1 MAYSSGLYKV
11 AFRLNKFLIEAMM
24 LPISNDGRLVENSEL
39 LLTPLQTLHQLLRRN
54 AFHSNGYTQGSNHQQ
69 SEQSI
74 CTVLM
79 KMYIYYVNIKFPP

>member
-1 MAYSSGLYKV
+1 
-11 AFRLNKFLIEAMM
+11 M

-39 LLTPLQTLHQLLRRN
+39 LLTPLQTLHQFLRRN

-79 KMYIYYVNIKFPP
+79 KICSLLCKYKIPGLKVF